1 MRISRLSFA
10 PAARPALTL
19 FLVLSVFSA
28 VGACNRTPSFDTARF
43 TSTDDLFQAS
53 VQQFDMKRWANAIR
67 GFEKLTTDLPP
78 RDARLPLAFH
88 YLARAQA
95 KNGDHLIA
103 AQTFSRMSANFP
115 DDSLADDALIAGARE
130 YQSLW
135 RKPGLTAEYGQSA
148 ITLYQTLIAVYPASP
163 LVSDARAG
171 VARLEQMLATKD
183 YDTGYHYTKRRAYD
197 SAIIYFKD
205 VIRKYPNAP
214 KAREAYLRL
223 LESYREINYREEAR
237 EICEAMRQA
246 YPTDGEVAKACPAQA
261 TG

>member
-1 MRISRLSFA
+1 MRFSSFTF
-10 PAARPALTL
+10 AASARAAAA
-19 FLVLSVFSA
+19 VLLAIGLLSA
-28 VGACNRTPSFDTARF
+28 VSACRRSPGFDTARF
-43 TSTDDLFQAS
+43 PSTDELYQAS
-53 VQQFDMKRWANAIR
+53 VQQFELKRWANAIR

-78 RDARLPLAFH
+78 RDARLPIAYH

-95 KNGDHLIA
+95 QLGDHLIA
-103 AQTFSRMSANFP
+103 AQTFSRLSANFP
-115 DDSLADDALIAGARE
+115 DDTLADDALRLGARE

-135 RKPGLTAEYGQSA
+135 RKPGLDAEYGQSA
-148 ITLYQTLIAVYPASP
+148 MTLYQTLLAVYPSSP
-163 LVSDARAG
+163 LVPDAQAG
-171 VARLEQMLATKD
+171 VARLEQMFATKD
-183 YDTGYHYTKRRAYD
+183 YDTGYHYVKRGAYD

-237 EICEAMRQA
+237 EICETMRQA
-246 YPTDGEVAKACPAQA
+246 YPADSEVSRACPA

>member
-1 MRISRLSFA
+1 MRISRLSLA
-10 PAARPALTL
+10 PVARPAFAL
-19 FLVLSVFSA
+19 FLALGLLGGL
-28 VGACNRTPSFDTARF
+28 GACRRTPAFDTARF
-43 TSTDDLFQAS
+43 TSTDDLFHAS

-95 KNGDHLIA
+95 KAGDHLIA

-135 RKPGLTAEYGQSA
+135 REPGLTAEYGQSA
-148 ITLYQTLIAVYPASP
+148 MTLYQTLIAVYPASP
-163 LVSDARAG
+163 LATEARAG
-171 VARLEQMLATKD
+171 IARLEQMFATKD
-183 YDTGYHYTKRRAYD
+183 YDTGYHYTKRGAYD
-197 SAIIYFKD
+197 SAIIYYKD
-205 VIRKYPNAP
+205 VIRKYPSAP

-223 LESYREINYREEAR
+223 LEAYREINYREEAR
-237 EICEAMRQA
+237 EICETMRQA
-246 YPTDGEVAKACPAQA
+246 YPADREIAKACPAPA
-261 TG
+261 PG